1 MKVGLIRLFLAL
13 CISCC
18 AQTPKTLLW
27 KISGNGLKESSYL
40 FGTIHMTCDATLKP
54 KVLASLEA
62 TQQLCLELDMDD
74 PSLQMVMMAGMNMK
88 NNNRLDSLLT
98 PKEFQEVDTFLKAN
112 LGYSAK
118 MMNTIKPFM
127 ITAMLYP
134 KMLDCPMQSVEQEL
148 MKVSKAQKE
157 DVIGLEKVLEQM
169 AVFDQIPYKDQAL
182 ELHQLAQKGIATQDT
197 ETKKMLDLYAQE
209 DLDGLMQLF
218 SNSESQ
224 FYSKFEDDLLVKRN
238 KNWQERIPKIIQSK
252 PTFIGVGAAHLGGK
266 NGMIQLLKDL
276 GYTLEPIF

>member
-1 MKVGLIRLFLAL
+1 
-13 CISCC
+13 
-18 AQTPKTLLW
+18 
-27 KISGNGLKESSYL
+27 
-40 FGTIHMTCDATLKP
+40 
-54 KVLASLEA
+54 
-62 TQQLCLELDMDD
+62 
-74 PSLQMVMMAGMNMK
+74 
-88 NNNRLDSLLT
+88 
-98 PKEFQEVDTFLKAN
+98 
-112 LGYSAK
+112 
-118 MMNTIKPFM
+118 
-127 ITAMLYP
+127 
-134 KMLDCPMQSVEQEL
+134 
-148 MKVSKAQKE
+148 
-157 DVIGLEKVLEQM
+157 M